1 MKKYILIFSVFIV
14 CVLIYAFFFHQLL
27 FQQKSFDFNSRPPGE
42 AFLYD
47 YANILEDVDEYSNNY
62 LKGIKDRY
70 EIEAVIISIPSLD
83 NIRTVEEAAVEILNN
98 WKIGKDYNGRGI
110 VLFFAEKEKKI
121 KLEVSYELEDVF
133 TDIFCGFVED
143 KQLRPYFLGGQLGIG
158 LLAVMEEIENRSQ
171 IKHQDDYTGK
181 IISGLDDALLSGG
194 AGAKRELLEFEKET
208 VESSGSLFP
217 AGKTPAQGWETLINS
232 WRKKTRDP
240 NLGVYTEITRLAY
253 RDYQNLPDSRYNED
267 VKTYGRKFFEIIQ
280 NENYAVIF
288 FGNKKGWENA
298 PFLFC
303 KTSDG
308 WQFDIVH
315 QRKYIRMGPNPKW
328 GIERANYPYVDLLS
342 KCPNWMGQD
351 IPLVESDIYKISDD
365 KKTAAHIKQLEKEY
379 KANPNNIDML
389 IELGRQYT
397 ITSLEL
403 KSIALLK
410 KAKQL
415 NPQNPLPYKYLSIR
429 YVDSTY
435 QYDKAIEE
443 MKVYVKLK
451 PDDLFGRNFLGYLY
465 FCKKNY
471 KQAIKEFKK
480 AIRLKKDNCYAYCK
494 LSRCYGLL
502 HLNESLDGVD
512 LPDNEYKRLS
522 VEMYKKAQS
531 TLTLDKRRMK
541 WLKSWLKRKR
551 ILTG

>member
-1 MKKYILIFSVFIV
+1 MKKYIVIFFICIV
-14 CVLIYAFFFHQLL
+14 GAALYALFFHQLL
-27 FQQKSFDFNSRPPGE
+27 FPQKSFNFKRRPSGE

-47 YANILEDVDEYSNNY
+47 YANILKDVDEYSNNY

-70 EIEAVIISIPSLD
+70 EIEAVIVSIPSLD
-83 NIRTVEEAAVEILNN
+83 NVRTVEDSAVEILNN

-110 VLFFAEKEKKI
+110 VLFFAEKEKEI

-158 LLAVMEEIENRSQ
+158 LLAVMEEIENRAQ
-171 IKHQDDYTGK
+171 IKHQDKYTVNY
-181 IISGLDDALLSGG
+181 ISQLDHTLLSGG
-194 AGAKRELLEFEKET
+194 AGAKRKLLEFKKET
-208 VESSGSLFP
+208 VKTAGTFFP
-217 AGKTPAQGWETLINS
+217 AGETPAQGWETLINS

-267 VKTYGRKFFEIIQ
+267 VKTYGKKPYEVIQ

-288 FGNKKGWENA
+288 FGNKKGWENT

-328 GIERANYPYVDLLS
+328 GIERTDYPYVDLLS
-342 KCPNWMGQD
+342 KCPYWMGQD
-351 IPLVESDIYKISDD
+351 IPLEESDIYKINDD
-365 KKTAAHIKQLEKEY
+365 KKTAAHIKQLEKEH
-379 KANPNNIDML
+379 KANPNNIDTL

-397 ITSLEL
+397 ITSLGL
-403 KSIALLK
+403 KSISLLK

-415 NPQNPLPYKYLSIR
+415 NPQNPLPYKYLAIR

-451 PDDLFGRNFLGYLY
+451 PYDLFGRNFLGYLY
-465 FCKKNY
+465 FCRENY
-471 KQAIKEFKK
+471 KQAIKEFRK
-480 AIRLKKDNCYAYCK
+480 AIELKEDNCYAYCK
-494 LSRCYGLL
+494 LSRCYALIY
-502 HLNESLDGVD
+502 LNEPISGIKVSGSR
-512 LPDNEYKRLS
+512 NKQLS
-522 VEMYKKAQS
+522 IEMYQKVQMSFTPDA
-531 TLTLDKRRMK
+531 RRIT
-541 WLKSWLKRKR
+541 WLKTWLNRNK
-551 ILTG
+551 LL

>member
-1 MKKYILIFSVFIV
+1 MKKYILIFSI
-14 CVLIYAFFFHQLL
+14 CIACAVLYALFFHQTLL
-27 FQQKSFDFNSRPPGE
+27 PNKSFDFKLRPSGE

-70 EIEAVIISIPSLD
+70 EIEAVIVSIPSLD
-83 NIRTVEEAAVEILNN
+83 NTRTVEEAAVEILNN
-98 WKIGKDYNGRGI
+98 WKIGKNYNGRGI
-110 VLFFAEKEKKI
+110 VLFLAEKEKEI

-143 KQLRPYFLGGQLGIG
+143 KQLRPYFLSGQLGIG
-158 LLAVMEEIENRSQ
+158 LLAVMEEIENRAQ
-171 IKHQDDYTGK
+171 IKHQDDYTGE
-181 IISGLDDALLSGG
+181 IISGLDDTLLSGG
-194 AGAKRELLEFEKET
+194 AGAKRELLQFEKKT
-208 VESSGSLFP
+208 VKSSGALFP
-217 AGKTPAQGWETLINS
+217 AGKTPAQAWETLKNS
-232 WRKKTRDP
+232 WRKKARDP

-253 RDYQNLPDSRYNED
+253 RDYQNLSDSRYNED
-267 VKTYGRKFFEIIQ
+267 VKTYSRKSFEVIQ

-288 FGNKKGWENA
+288 FGNKKGWENS

-303 KTSDG
+303 KTADG

-342 KCPNWMGQD
+342 KCPYWMGQD
-351 IPLVESDIYKISDD
+351 IPLEKSDIYKISDD
-365 KKTAAHIKQLEKEY
+365 KKTAAHIKQLEEEHKT
-379 KANPNNIDML
+379 NPNNIDML

-397 ITSLEL
+397 ITSLGL
-403 KSIALLK
+403 KSIPLLK

-415 NPQNPLPYKYLSIR
+415 NPQNPLPYKYLAIR

-435 QYDKAIEE
+435 QYNKAIEE

-465 FCKKNY
+465 FCRKNY
-471 KQAIKEFKK
+471 KQAIEEFKK
-480 AIRLKKDNCYAYCK
+480 AIRLKEDNSYAFCK
-494 LSRCYGLL
+494 LSRCYALIY
-502 HLNESLDGVD
+502 LNEPISGIKVSDSR
-512 LPDNEYKRLS
+512 NKQLS
-522 VEMYKKAQS
+522 IEMYQKAQMS
-531 TLTLDKRRMK
+531 FTPDARRIT
-541 WLKSWLKRKR
+541 WLKTWLNKNN
-551 ILTG
+551 IL

>member
-1 MKKYILIFSVFIV
+1 MKKYILIFFICIV
-14 CVLIYAFFFHQLL
+14 GAVLYALFFHQML
-27 FQQKSFDFNSRPPGE
+27 FPQKSFDFKRRPAGQ

-70 EIEAVIISIPSLD
+70 GIEAVIISIPSLD

-110 VLFFAEKEKKI
+110 VLFFAEKEKEI
-121 KLEVSYELEDVF
+121 KFEVSYELEDVF

-158 LLAVMEEIENRSQ
+158 LLAVMEEIEDRAQ
-171 IKHQDDYTGK
+171 IKQQGEYTGE
-181 IISGLDDALLSGG
+181 IISGLDDTLLSGG
-194 AGAKRELLEFEKET
+194 AGAKRELLQFEKET
-208 VESSGSLFP
+208 VESSGALFP
-217 AGKTPAQGWETLINS
+217 AGKTPAQAWETLKNS
-232 WRKKTRDP
+232 WRKKARDP
-240 NLGVYTEITRLAY
+240 NLGVYTEVTCLAY
-253 RDYQNLPDSRYNED
+253 RDYQNLPDSRYEED
-267 VKTYGRKFFEIIQ
+267 VKTYGKKTYEVIR

-342 KCPNWMGQD
+342 ECPYWMGQD
-351 IPLVESDIYKISDD
+351 IPLEESDIYKISDD
-365 KKTAAHIKQLEKEY
+365 KKTAAHIKQLEKEH
-379 KANPNNIDML
+379 KANPNNIDTL

-397 ITSLEL
+397 ITSLGLE
-403 KSIALLK
+403 SIPLLK

-415 NPQNPLPYKYLSIR
+415 NPQNSLPYKYLAIR
-429 YVDSTY
+429 YADSTY

-451 PDDLFGRNFLGYLY
+451 PVDLFGRNFLGYLY
-465 FCKKNY
+465 CCRKNY
-471 KQAIKEFKK
+471 NQAVKEFKK
-480 AIRLKKDNCYAYCK
+480 AISLKEDNCYAYCK
-494 LSRCYGLL
+494 LSRCYALFY
-502 HLNESLDGVD
+502 LNGSISGIK
-512 LPDNEYKRLS
+512 NSNSGNKQLS
-522 VEMYKKAQS
+522 IEMYQKAQLS
-531 TLTLDKRRMK
+531 FTPNARRIT
-541 WLKSWLKRKR
+541 WLKSWLNKNK
-551 ILTG
+551 LL